1 MQGSDNNMREDGLPE
16 DFYRPESELAIRLVK
31 ASQGISEEQQ
41 EVPPEPLVN
50 EAREDIALR
59 LWGCLAGLARANTIP
74 KGLDRCRFGMSDAL
88 DELRG
93 GMLYR
98 LALPDKDYSVS
109 LVGELLN
116 KFFGWLCEDRNG
128 TYPAPWGVMQCDGR
142 YLEFSEVRIP
152 QFLPAG
158 DYQKAENMLRQ
169 KDLTR
174 ELVYSDGEGLAS

>member
-1 MQGSDNNMREDGLPE
+1 MKEDGLPE
-16 DFYRPESELAIRLVK
+16 DFFRPPPELTIRLIR
-31 ASQGISEEQQ
+31 ASQRISHEQD

-59 LWGCLAGLARANTIP
+59 LWGCLAGFARANTIP
-74 KGLDRCRFGMSDAL
+74 LGLDRCRFDMSEAF

-98 LALPDKDYSVS
+98 LALPDEDDSVN

-116 KFFGWLCEDRNG
+116 KFFGWLREDRNG
-128 TYPAPWGVMQCDGR
+128 SYSAPWGVMQCEGQH
-142 YLEFSEVRIP
+142 LEFSEVRIP

-158 DYQKAENMLRQ
+158 DYQKAESMLRR